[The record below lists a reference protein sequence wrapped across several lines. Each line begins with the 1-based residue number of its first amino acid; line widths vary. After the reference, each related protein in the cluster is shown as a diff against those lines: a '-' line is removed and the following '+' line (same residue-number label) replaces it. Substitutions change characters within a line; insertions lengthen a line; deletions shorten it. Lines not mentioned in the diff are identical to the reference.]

1 MNYQS
6 FPLED
11 RTWERPGRKA
21 GTKVAASWR
30 GAPLRHFDL
39 PTGPRLAWGSRTGSS
54 LAAKGVYMGSPA
66 LPRFPYADAKGAPSL
81 GPPSGLA
88 KRIPK
93 KVMPDW
99 DDQMYSH
106 LAGHPVSFV
115 LEGIVGFNVTVAAQ
129 IRGLREQLHQAETI
143 YKREH
148 GELDANIAAAGK
160 QVQEFADALEAEEIS
175 IERKTDDLKVKHRLS
190 QALRYMSVCLSVCV
204 RACVFMYVYIPT
216 YVRVCMPPCIF
227 LIERKAEERLHEHRL
242 SKLHGL
248 CSMYPCS
255 CVHTQD
261 ADHVHVTLASTDQA
275 GAVITCVIYIYSA
288 HIHAAMTCDICK
300 SHTCCHTCIYRSSR
314 SSCWHCGSWW
324 SKTPRS

>member
-11 RTWERPGRKA
+11 RTWERPGRKP

-148 GELDANIAAAGK
+148 SELDANIATAGK

-175 IERKTDDLKVKHRLS
+175 IEKKAEDLKVKHFPQKKDRRRRC
-190 QALRYMSVCLSVCV
+190 AICLSVCLYVCVCARARAFV
-204 RACVFMYVYIPT
+204 RACVRVCVCVCVCIYVHTYAQMYVCT
-216 YVRVCMPPCIF
+216 YVHMCVCV
-227 LIERKAEERLHEHRL
+227 
-242 SKLHGL
+242 
-248 CSMYPCS
+248 CS
-255 CVHTQD
+255 
-261 ADHVHVTLASTDQA
+261 HV
-275 GAVITCVIYIYSA
+275 
-288 HIHAAMTCDICK
+288 
-300 SHTCCHTCIYRSSR
+300 
-314 SSCWHCGSWW
+314 
-324 SKTPRS
+324 